1 MAIYKI
7 YPEKDATLYTE
18 YPSKNTG
25 LDSILEA
32 STYLKE
38 TVGQTSRYLIKFSQT
53 EINNVFDTYI
63 SNSTT
68 EVTRTYNIGLRNYA
82 AVVSGLNKDSR
93 IDIYPTSGSWEMGTG
108 RFDNDPETTN
118 GCSWVFTDSS
128 GSVKWKQSRWAT
140 YVTASFLDTLKG
152 GGTWFT
158 GSSTGLIISSSQ
170 TFNYSDPIDLNVD
183 VTNICNLWISQSKGI
198 TGGDITNEGFLVK
211 QGFSTSSQEFAPSES
226 NSTTFRFFSIDTNTI
241 YPPQLEIKFR
251 EYTFNTGSS
260 SNTILDNAESFISVY
275 NNAETYFSQ
284 SVQRFRIAA
293 TPKYPTRTFATSSIY
308 TTNYFLPTASY
319 YAIKDSETNDYVI
332 DFDNNYTQI
341 SADDNSSYFD
351 IYMNGLEPERYYT
364 ILIKTELDSTTKVFD
379 EDIIFKV
386 ING

>member
-128 GSVKWKQSRWAT
+128 GSVKWKQSSWAT

-251 EYTFNTGSS
+251 DYTFNTGSS

-293 TPKYPTRTFATSSIY
+293 TPKYPTRTFATSSVY

>member
-128 GSVKWKQSRWAT
+128 GSVKWKQSSWAT

-241 YPPQLEIKFR
+241 YPPQ
-251 EYTFNTGSS
+251 
-260 SNTILDNAESFISVY
+260 
-275 NNAETYFSQ
+275 
-284 SVQRFRIAA
+284 
-293 TPKYPTRTFATSSIY
+293 
-308 TTNYFLPTASY
+308 
-319 YAIKDSETNDYVI
+319 
-332 DFDNNYTQI
+332 
-341 SADDNSSYFD
+341 
-351 IYMNGLEPERYYT
+351 
-364 ILIKTELDSTTKVFD
+364 
-379 EDIIFKV
+379 
-386 ING
+386 

>member
-128 GSVKWKQSRWAT
+128 GSVKWKQSSWAT

-251 EYTFNTGSS
+251 DYTFNTGSS

-293 TPKYPTRTFATSSIY
+293 TPKYPTRTFATSSVY

-319 YAIKDSETNDYVI
+319 YAIKYSETNDYVI

>member
-128 GSVKWKQSRWAT
+128 GSVKWKQSSWAT

-251 EYTFNTGSS
+251 DYTFNTGSS

-293 TPKYPTRTFATSSIY
+293 TPKYPTRTFATSSVY

-351 IYMNGLEPERYYT
+351 IYMNDLEPERYYT

>member
-128 GSVKWKQSRWAT
+128 GSVKWKQSSWAT

-251 EYTFNTGSS
+251 DYTFNTGSS
-260 SNTILDNAESFISVY
+260 PNTILDNAESFISVY

-293 TPKYPTRTFATSSIY
+293 TPKYPTRTFATSSVY

>member
-128 GSVKWKQSRWAT
+128 GSVKWKQSSWAT

>member
-38 TVGQTSRYLIKFSQT
+38 TVGQSSRYLIKFSQT

-128 GSVKWKQSRWAT
+128 GSVKWKQSSWAT

-251 EYTFNTGSS
+251 DYTFNTGSS

-293 TPKYPTRTFATSSIY
+293 TPKYPTRTFATSSVY

>member
-82 AVVSGLNKDSR
+82 AVVLGLNKDSR

-128 GSVKWKQSRWAT
+128 GSVKWKQSSWAT

-251 EYTFNTGSS
+251 DYTFNTGSS

>member
-128 GSVKWKQSRWAT
+128 GSVKWKQSSWAT

-251 EYTFNTGSS
+251 DYTFNTGSS

-293 TPKYPTRTFATSSIY
+293 TPKYPTRTFATSSVY

-364 ILIKTELDSTTKVFD
+364 ILIQTTVDNSTMVLN
-379 EDIIFKV
+379 ENINFKV

>member
-128 GSVKWKQSRWAT
+128 GSVKWKQSSWAT

-170 TFNYSDPIDLNVD
+170 TFNYSDPIDINVD
-183 VTNICNLWISQSKGI
+183 DTNICNLWISQSKGI

-251 EYTFNTGSS
+251 DYTFNTGSS

-293 TPKYPTRTFATSSIY
+293 TPKYPTRTFATSSVY

>member
-128 GSVKWKQSRWAT
+128 GSVKWKQSSWAT

-251 EYTFNTGSS
+251 DYTFNTGSS

>member
-128 GSVKWKQSRWAT
+128 GSVKWKQSSWVT

-251 EYTFNTGSS
+251 DYTFNTGSS

-293 TPKYPTRTFATSSIY
+293 TPKYPTRTFATSSVY